1 MKMEYTV
8 SITLVVIAAA
18 LTWWLSKSADNAVTW
33 PLQCVLA
40 GVVLGNSVGS
50 GKKKYWPGY
59 AAGFVIGFGCVAAFY
74 GLIAFQRA

>member
-1 MKMEYTV
+1 MKMKYTV

-18 LTWWLSKSADNAVTW
+18 LAWWLSESAGNAVTW

-40 GVVLGNSVGS
+40 GVVLGNSVAS